1 MAVSV
6 SRGRRNDHAIRQRRP
21 AFRIAWRSPSAEGGG
36 MTMPSDNA
44 ARHRRQEVRQAVKN
58 ACDQLNSDGVAPRDY
73 VEQLAWLFFLKAFD
87 ETEDR
92 REQEAD
98 FDDGEYRR
106 RLNGEFRWA
115 SWANRT
121 DHPDDMLRFVNDKL
135 WQHLRDFGNAGET
148 RRFASDPVAGQ
159 FRRIFSSVRN
169 HSRRGASFT
178 RCRAAGEPAAL
189 LGPDRR
195 HRPVRAVRGP
205 AEARRRRFPGLR
217 RGVLHATAH
226 HPCDGRSGASRR
238 RRAHL

>member
-1 MAVSV
+1 
-6 SRGRRNDHAIRQRRP
+6 
-21 AFRIAWRSPSAEGGG
+21 
-36 MTMPSDNA
+36 MTTPSDNA
-44 ARHRRQEVRQAVKN
+44 ARHRRQEVQQAVKN

-178 RCRAAGEPAAL
+178 RVVQQVNRLHFSDQTDVIVLSELYEDLLKGCRSETAPSS
-189 LGPDRR
+189 GPLTRKR
-195 HRPVRAVRGP
+195 HHVVGNVDFSPVGP
-205 AEARRRRFPGLR
+205 
-217 RGVLHATAH
+217 
-226 HPCDGRSGASRR
+226 
-238 RRAHL
+238 